1 MRNFPFLSTLPST
14 ATRDPF
20 LVQRFEYRNY
30 LIHATVKKKKKK
42 KKFPHYSQLIFK
54 QYLEDAFLLAL

>member
-14 ATRDPF
+14 ATHDPF

-30 LIHATVKKKKKK
+30 LIHATVKKKKKN
-42 KKFPHYSQLIFK
+42 PHYSQLIFK
-54 QYLEDAFLLAL
+54 QYLEDAFLSGL